1 MSPSAAAAECR
12 FCHQWVT
19 AADDTYCSFCGS
31 LLLLL
36 DVAPDAHTLISTL
49 APAKPFTLQ
58 NGSAYPMRL
67 EIVAKD
73 APLPALAFTPGREI
87 TIPAGGQVQVMAAV
101 DGALLPAGFHRT
113 LEYACIVDG
122 DERKQRTLRVDVR
135 SGPLPK
141 LLTPAIDFD
150 ELQEGESAR
159 RFVELTNA
167 GSVPLRLRGVRSDGS
182 PHLRT
187 EGDYADRLLRYGEKL
202 SIPVVWNATREENVA
217 AEGESGAV
225 HIEFVNYAAAVD
237 VPVRARTFR
246 YRLDVKPPSVRFSNA
261 LTKRDYTATLRV
273 ENRGSTDVEIVSI
286 ESDQP
291 WLDVV
296 ARANAFTLLRGD
308 ASGRTL
314 SPTTFVRFFDF
325 KILCRRGALVEGK
338 HRAAVTIRPHGQ
350 APVVVPVEITVVKP
364 REYQDYIGIDF
375 GTTNSVVAVME
386 NGRRDIELVRDEASG
401 KELIPSVLVFDDP
414 DTYKIGQAARNEAD
428 TAPDR
433 TVRSIKRVMGY
444 ESDRTF
450 FDRSYSAA
458 ELASRIIRRLVQL
471 AEEKLH
477 LDSSNGAQYDIRR
490 AIITV
495 PANFYDL
502 QIRDVL
508 EACRLAGLDTEE
520 ERVRLVEQTHRD
532 DGELVNAGIILDEPS
547 AAVLYYIDFLRR
559 TRDAAAISE
568 AIARERGLTLLVFDY
583 GGGTL
588 DVSVA
593 NVTKLRGG
601 GTGLRI
607 LANMGD
613 NTIGGDHI
621 DIILMKE
628 LLRRCADELPAP
640 KFEFDTSLIA
650 ANFRDLERR
659 REREEWSGDIWQQVL
674 RARAQ
679 WKDLAEQVKIDV
691 AQGRRLPVNVVPDLI
706 LRVTNAGVQFAPGD
720 VAIQPL
726 PESVFGDLLQSV
738 LAKSRE
744 LIRSSLALA
753 GIEVDDVDYLLHTG
767 RQSLLPH
774 IRRCV
779 RELFPSLGD
788 ERDLLEEEHLKVCVA
803 KGAALYGSMRDRLI
817 AREARILFLS
827 EGRKLPHSYGVET
840 FTNPIE
846 PEFDEVIRRGESYP
860 IERTKSYPPDMVP
873 PGGYLNIKFY
883 QNTGVA
889 KAIVGNP
896 RVSLIGQISI
906 DTAGRSGCD
915 VMFSVGA
922 NRTLEVFANGAA
934 VKIEPARL
942 HEEESWMG

>member
-1 MSPSAAAAECR
+1 MSRTTVTAECR
-12 FCHQWVT
+12 FCHQWENT
-19 AADDTYCSFCGS
+19 ADDTYCSFCGS

-36 DVAPDAHTLISTL
+36 DLTPDSHTLISTL
-49 APAKPFTLQ
+49 APAKPFTVH
-58 NGSAYPMRL
+58 NGSAHPMQL
-67 EIVAKD
+67 AIVAKET
-73 APLPALAFTPGREI
+73 PLAAVSFTPGPEF
-87 TIPAGGQVQVMAAV
+87 TIPAGGEVQVVAAV
-101 DGALLPAGFHRT
+101 DGALLPPGFHRM
-113 LEYACIVDG
+113 LEYACVVGG
-122 DERKQRTLRVDVR
+122 DARKQRTVRLDVR
-135 SGPLPK
+135 SGPMPK
-141 LLTPAIDFD
+141 LLTPTVDFD

-159 RFVELTNA
+159 RSIELTNS

-182 PHLRT
+182 PHLRV
-187 EGDYADRLLRYGEKL
+187 EGDYADRLLRCGEKL
-202 SIPVVWNATREENVA
+202 SIPVIWNAAREENA
-217 AEGESGAV
+217 TAEGESGAV
-225 HIEFVNYAAAVD
+225 HIEFVNYVAAAN

-246 YRLDVKPPSVRFSNA
+246 YRLDVKPASVRFANA
-261 LTKRDYTATLRV
+261 VAKRDYATTLRI
-273 ENRGSTDVEIVSI
+273 ENRGTTDVEIVSI

-291 WLDVV
+291 WLDVI
-296 ARANAFTLLRGD
+296 ARAPAFTLLRGD
-308 ASGRTL
+308 AAGRIL
-314 SPTTFVRFFDF
+314 SPTTFVRVFDF
-325 KILCRRGALVEGK
+325 KILVRHGALAEGR

-350 APVVVPVEITVVKP
+350 QPLVVPVEITIVKP

-375 GTTNSVVAVME
+375 GTTNSVVAVMG
-386 NGRRDIELVRDEASG
+386 NGRRDIELVKDEASG

-450 FDRSYSAA
+450 FDHSYSAA
-458 ELASRIIRRLVQL
+458 QLASRIIRRLVQL

-477 LDSSNGAQYDIRR
+477 LDSTNGAHYDIRR

-508 EACRLAGLDTEE
+508 EACRQAGLDTEE
-520 ERVRLVEQTHRD
+520 ERVQRVEQRHRD

-559 TRDAAAISE
+559 TRDTATITE
-568 AIARERGLTLLVFDY
+568 AIARDCGLTLLVFDY

-593 NVTKLRGG
+593 NVTRLRGG

-640 KFEFDTSLIA
+640 KFEFDTALIS
-650 ANFRDLERR
+650 ANFHDVERR
-659 REREEWSGDIWQQVL
+659 REREEWSGDVWQEVL

-679 WKDLAEQVKIDV
+679 WKDLAEQMKIDA
-691 AQGRRLPVNVVPDLI
+691 AQGRRLPVNIAPHLI
-706 LRVTNAGVQFAPGD
+706 LRVTSAGVQFAPGD

-726 PESVFGDLLQSV
+726 SEAVLDNLLQSV

-753 GIEVDDVDYLLHTG
+753 GIDADDVDYLLHTG

-779 RELFPSLGD
+779 RELFPNLGD
-788 ERDLLEEEHLKVCVA
+788 DCDLLEEQHLKVCVA

-860 IERTKSYPPDMVP
+860 VDRTKTYPPDMVP

-883 QNTGVA
+883 QNTGVS

-896 RVSLIGQISI
+896 HVSLIGQISI
-906 DTAGRSGCD
+906 DTGGRSGCD
-915 VMFSVGA
+915 VTFSVGA
-922 NRTLEVFANGAA
+922 NRTLEVFANDAA